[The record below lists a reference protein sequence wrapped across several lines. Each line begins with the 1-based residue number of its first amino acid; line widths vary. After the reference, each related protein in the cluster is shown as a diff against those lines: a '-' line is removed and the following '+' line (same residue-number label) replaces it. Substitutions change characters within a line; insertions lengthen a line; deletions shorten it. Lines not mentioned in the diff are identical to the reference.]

1 MSGNI
6 GDLFI
11 IIYPLYYNIMHIVVI
26 NTYAIIIIIII
37 NNIPAELVNIK

>member
-26 NTYAIIIIIII
+26 NTLLLLLLLITY
-37 NNIPAELVNIK
+37 PRSW